1 MTKKVNIERTE
12 TNTKSPNADSSRI
25 TSLVEL
31 SVKGLVDLYDEKQG
45 LFAFYVKDGRK
56 IPMPLGWSICY
67 TAITLLGLHKVH
79 PNQLSTLNAINQRE
93 SLHSLIT
100 NWRNAEKFGHLGL
113 IQWANAECEG
123 QYSSDVTNKIARE
136 TSEDNSMRLP
146 TTELSWLLT
155 GICATHQRLH
165 ADDMLRDLALH
176 YFKAVTNNFN
186 PQTGLFSH
194 SMAKTDLR
202 SHIGNFADQIYSVF
216 ALSLFYEVF
225 NHKQAL
231 AYAEQCADR
240 LCALQGEQGQWWW
253 HYHSRHGIV
262 TFPYPVFSVHQDGMG
277 PMGLQKLS
285 SVSGKNFD
293 APIYKGLDWLFG
305 SNELSLEMIDWDRN
319 LIWRDI
325 ELSPSSF
332 VKRYFS
338 MLLAE
343 MGLVNTASRKNLGYS
358 LKLNY
363 EIRPYELGWVLYAF
377 AGLPLK

>member
-1 MTKKVNIERTE
+1 MAKNVDIEYTG
-12 TNTKSPNADSSRI
+12 TNPISLDANNSRI
-25 TSLVEL
+25 TSLIEL
-31 SVKGLVDLYDEKQG
+31 SLKGLVDLYDEKQG
-45 LFAFYVKDGRK
+45 LFAYYVRNGRK
-56 IPMPLGWSICY
+56 KPMPLGWSICY

-79 PNQLSTLNAINQRE
+79 PNQLNTLSAINQRE
-93 SLHSLIT
+93 SLRSLIA
-100 NWRNAEKFGHLGL
+100 NWKNAERFGHLGL

-123 QYSSDVTNKIARE
+123 EYSSDVTNKIARE
-136 TSEDNSMRLP
+136 TSEDNSMRLS

-155 GICATHQRLH
+155 GICATYQRLC
-165 ADDMLRDLALH
+165 ADDMLRNLALH
-176 YFKAVTNNFN
+176 YFKAITNNFN
-186 PQTGLFSH
+186 PQTGLFRH
-194 SMAKTDLR
+194 SMVKTDLR

-240 LCALQGEQGQWWW
+240 LCVLQGGQGQWWW
-253 HYHSRHGIV
+253 HYHSRYGIV

-293 APIYKGLDWLFG
+293 VPIYRGLDWLFG
-305 SNELSLEMIDWDRN
+305 SNELDSEMIDWDRN

-325 ELSPSSF
+325 EISPSSF
-332 VKRYFS
+332 LMRYFS
-338 MLLAE
+338 MLLVE
-343 MGLVNTASRKNLGYS
+343 TGLVSTVSQKKPYS

-363 EIRPYELGWVLYAF
+363 EIRPYELGWLLYAF